1 MAEQATYHISGFEY
15 PCKSKMT
22 YKAMVIG
29 GSAGSFRVI
38 TRLLEVLPAAIQMP
52 VFICLHRLKQVRT
65 GFEETLAKIS
75 PLPLTEPYDKENIM
89 GGNLYLAP
97 ANYHMLIE
105 NDQMIALSIDD
116 PIQYSRPSIDFCFAS
131 AAEVYQE
138 GLLAILLS
146 GANQDGTEGIAAVK
160 RQGGY
165 AVVQDPADCEIATMC
180 ESAIKLTIPDQIL
193 TIPEMIEFVSLL

>member
-1 MAEQATYHISGFEY
+1 MKHEAL
-15 PCKSKMT
+15 
-22 YKAMVIG
+22 VIG

-38 TRLLEVLPAAIQMP
+38 IDMLEVIPGSISLP
-52 VFICLHRLKQVRT
+52 VFLCLHRLKQVRR

-75 PLPLTEPYDKENIM
+75 PLPIREPFDKEMIRP
-89 GGNLYLAP
+89 GSLYLAP

-105 NDQMIALSIDD
+105 NKNKIALSIDD
-116 PIQYSRPSIDFCFAS
+116 PVQYSRPSIDICFAS
-131 AAEVYQE
+131 AAEVYKHD
-138 GLLAILLS
+138 LVAILLS

-165 AVVQDPADCEIATMC
+165 VIVQDPADCEIATMC

-193 TIPEMIEFVSLL
+193 TVPGIIEFVSLL

>member
-1 MAEQATYHISGFEY
+1 MKHTAI
-15 PCKSKMT
+15 
-22 YKAMVIG
+22 VIG

-38 TRLLEVLPAAIQMP
+38 IQIMEVMPENISVP
-52 VFICLHRLKQVRT
+52 VFLCLHRLKQVRR

-75 PLPLTEPYDKENIM
+75 PLPLKEPTDKEDIRS
-89 GGNLYLAP
+89 GCLYLAP

-105 NDQMIALSIDD
+105 NQKMIALSIDD
-116 PIQYSRPSIDFCFAS
+116 PIQYSRPSIDMCFAT
-131 AAEVYQE
+131 AAEVHRE

-160 RQGGY
+160 RLGGY
-165 AVVQDPADCEIATMC
+165 AIVQDPADCEIATMC

-193 TIPEMIEFVSLL
+193 TIPEIIEFVSLL

>member
-1 MAEQATYHISGFEY
+1 MKF
-15 PCKSKMT
+15 
-22 YKAMVIG
+22 KAMVIG
-29 GSAGSFRVI
+29 GSAGSFRI
-38 TRLLEVLPAAIQMP
+38 IIRLIEVLPEDIKMP
-52 VFICLHRLKQVRT
+52 AFLCLHRLKQVRR

-75 PLPLTEPYDKENIM
+75 PLPLAEPCDKETIKS
-89 GGNLYLAP
+89 GNLYLAP
-97 ANYHMLIE
+97 ANYHLLIE
-105 NDQMIALSIDD
+105 NDRRIALSIDD
-116 PIQYSRPSIDFCFAS
+116 PIQYSRPSIDICFAS

-146 GANQDGTEGIAAVK
+146 GANQDGTEGMAAVK

-193 TIPEMIEFVSLL
+193 TVPEIIEFVSLL